1 MITARDFGKAFL
13 WKANQEG
20 ITVGN
25 LQLQKLAYYCQ
36 GYFIALHGEKL
47 FDEKINVYNLGPV
60 VTSLYREYKGVKEI
74 SLDKFKEGSSIFKS
88 LDERIKSTIDY
99 VLNLVGHLSAWD
111 LVLKTHQE
119 SPWMNHSLGIN
130 KADGCEIT
138 TEEMKVF
145 FKSELS
151 KLQDLHLVGVINALE
166 ASEKS
171 GAIEIPESV
180 LDNDDDFIAWAK
192 NL

>member
-1 MITARDFGKAFL
+1 MITARDFGKALL
-13 WKANQEG
+13 WDANQKG

-47 FDEKINVYNLGPV
+47 FNEKITAYNLGPV
-60 VTSLYREYKGVKEI
+60 VLSLYHEYKGIKEI
-74 SLDKFKEGSSIFKS
+74 SLDRFLDGASIFHG
-88 LDERIKSTIDY
+88 LDERIKCIIDY
-99 VLNLVGHLSAWD
+99 VLNLVGRLSPWD

-119 SPWMNHSLGIN
+119 SPWMKHSLGIN

-138 TEEMKVF
+138 TEEMSIF
-145 FKSELS
+145 FKNELAN
-151 KLQDLHLVGVINALE
+151 LQDNHLVSVLNALDD
-166 ASEKS
+166 SEKS
-171 GAIEIPESV
+171 RSVEIPKNV

-192 NL
+192 TL